1 MTGMM
6 CGDMKQRVFIIV
18 WTHEY
23 ISWWQRC
30 SQLFWMYIDD
40 VINNQWF
47 RGFIIT
53 WWQNQNGM
61 KLLLWNYMYKI
72 NGKEWGATKR
82 VWFRFVI
89 VLSFFLCFFFCWW
102 TVFTGIYSANVHPF
116 WQFRWREC
124 GCWMMVI
131 WKILYSKCWVSATP
145 FHIEQSTKYYAYVL
159 STHKFCIFL
168 FIHNKEKSTHFIGS
182 IGNCLF
188 RWIDL

>member
-89 VLSFFLCFFFCWW
+89 VLSFFLFFFVGGLSLPAFIPRTCTRFGSSGGVNVGAGWW
-102 TVFTGIYSANVHPF
+102 SSERFYIANVGFQQH
-116 WQFRWREC
+116 R
-124 GCWMMVI
+124 
-131 WKILYSKCWVSATP
+131 
-145 FHIEQSTKYYAYVL
+145 STL
-159 STHKFCIFL
+159 SRAQNIMHMF
-168 FIHNKEKSTHFIGS
+168 
-182 IGNCLF
+182 
-188 RWIDL
+188 

>member
-89 VLSFFLCFFFCWW
+89 VLSFFLFFFLLVDC
-102 TVFTGIYSANVHPF
+102 
-116 WQFRWREC
+116 
-124 GCWMMVI
+124 
-131 WKILYSKCWVSATP
+131 LYR
-145 FHIEQSTKYYAYVL
+145 H
-159 STHKFCIFL
+159 
-168 FIHNKEKSTHFIGS
+168 
-182 IGNCLF
+182 LF
-188 RWIDL
+188 RERAPVLAVQVAWMWVLDDGHLKDFI